1 LKGGR
6 TMTDSPLSGKRILV
20 VEDNIENMR
29 LFHAILKLEG
39 VEVLEADEGPK
50 GLELA
55 RREQPNLIL
64 MDIHMP
70 GMDGLTA
77 TRLLREDE
85 QTRDI
90 PIVAVTASVM
100 EKDRNKTI
108 EAGCDGVIAKPID
121 PDIFAS
127 QLAAFLNEQ

>member
-1 LKGGR
+1 
-6 TMTDSPLSGKRILV
+6 MSDSPLAGKRVLV

-39 VEVLEADEGPK
+39 VEVIEADEAPK
-50 GLELA
+50 GLQLA
-55 RREQPNLIL
+55 ESEQPSLIL

-77 TRLLREDE
+77 TRLLRENE
-85 QTRDI
+85 LTRDI
-90 PIVAVTASVM
+90 PIIAVTASVM

-108 EAGCDGVIAKPID
+108 EAGCDGVIPKPID
-121 PDIFAS
+121 PDIFAT
-127 QLAAFLNEQ
+127 QLASYLKKNE